1 MRKRFP
7 LCTSPLSAAAPG
19 LPVLRGVSGGGAALS
34 PGFSLHL
41 CSPEQ
46 IGAHFA
52 AQSPERAF
60 LAKPFFARAK
70 NGLNSG
76 RRSHKISVG
85 EAKCYICRHKR
96 VAALHLIRRLRRHLP
111 LEGEGKGEIVPRG
124 STNEGNFGGR
134 QSVNRFDIMLSMV
147 WKAHC
152 FFIRFSISLFVAP
165 ISSSA
170 YSPDT
175 ASARIL

>member
-1 MRKRFP
+1 MPGERILPRMRKRFP

-70 NGLNSG
+70 NGVNSG
-76 RRSHKISVG
+76 RRSLKISVG

-111 LEGEGKGEIVPRG
+111 LEGKAKSESCRAVRRLTLFAPNTETFFAVYNISVGCRSHPAR
-124 STNEGNFGGR
+124 SPGG
-134 QSVNRFDIMLSMV
+134 LGG
-147 WKAHC
+147 AEPH
-152 FFIRFSISLFVAP
+152 
-165 ISSSA
+165 
-170 YSPDT
+170 
-175 ASARIL
+175 